1 MRDLLIGLKHQE
13 EYKVENLTTVPYE
26 DLSKWCVGEAVIKS
40 AVSRWEPFGFLT
52 GIKNQ
57 VKKEAL
63 SVAFD
68 NMAYD
73 LLHETK
79 RVVDIEK
86 RYNYNCKP
94 DGENDE
100 RESLCATFDF
110 CVVVFPILRRV
121 ICGTVGE
128 DTGVNNFSY
137 EKFLTYLE
145 ELSFLAINYD
155 GFEYD
160 IDVEAEFVA
169 ILSDAIIR
177 RFNKNK

>member
-1 MRDLLIGLKHQE
+1 MRDFLIGLNHQE
-13 EYKVENLTTVPYE
+13 EYKVENLTTIPYE

-40 AVSRWEPFGFLT
+40 AVNRWESLGFFA
-52 GIKNQ
+52 GIENQ

-86 RYNYNCKP
+86 KYNYNCVP
-94 DGENDE
+94 DGENAE
-100 RESLCATFDF
+100 RGSIKATFDF

-121 ICGTVGE
+121 ICGVVGE
-128 DTGVNNFSY
+128 DTGVNNFNY

-155 GFEYD
+155 GFEHD

-169 ILSDAIIR
+169 ILSDAIIK